1 MRSAVE
7 ACIATAAEPR
17 EMKVSKWQEF
27 AEAVNGITCVIALW
41 GAGNSIVQTKVMVGW
56 LVIDKLIDKIFAE

>member
-1 MRSAVE
+1 
-7 ACIATAAEPR
+7 
-17 EMKVSKWQEF
+17 MKVSKWQEF